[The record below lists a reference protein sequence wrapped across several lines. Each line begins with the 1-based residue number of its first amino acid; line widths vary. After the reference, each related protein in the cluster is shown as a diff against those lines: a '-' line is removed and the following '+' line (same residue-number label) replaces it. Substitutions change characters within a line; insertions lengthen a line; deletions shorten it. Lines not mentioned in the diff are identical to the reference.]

1 LLKKDATFMLR
12 RVKKHYYGDLHDEE
26 FFMKSIVC
34 IFGIGAV
41 MLTSCENKAE
51 TGALVGAG
59 VGIGAGALISPT
71 PAGVL
76 IGGAVGAVGGALIGA
91 ALDSADRDTLQR
103 ESPRTMN
110 KIDRGEQLSMKDIE
124 RMSQAGITD
133 DKIVGAIHSTGS
145 VYHLSSSDVQE
156 LKDNGV
162 SQRVID
168 FMLQT
173 PYQ

>member
-1 LLKKDATFMLR
+1 MRATHFILGM
-12 RVKKHYYGDLHDEE
+12 VT
-26 FFMKSIVC
+26 I
-34 IFGIGAV
+34 IA
-41 MLTSCENKAE
+41 TSCENKAE

-91 ALDSADRDTLQR
+91 ALDSSDRAALQR

-110 KIDRGEQLSMKDIE
+110 KVDRGEQLSMKDVE
-124 RMSQAGITD
+124 KMSQAGLSD
-133 DKIVGAIHSTGS
+133 DKIIGAIHSTGS
-145 VYHLSSSDVQE
+145 VYHLSSSEVQE

>member
-1 LLKKDATFMLR
+1 MRTLVVFAMGMILAM
-12 RVKKHYYGDLHDEE
+12 G
-26 FFMKSIVC
+26 
-34 IFGIGAV
+34 
-41 MLTSCENKAE
+41 CENKAE

-59 VGIGAGALISPT
+59 VGMGAGALISPT

-91 ALDSADRDTLQR
+91 AMDSSDRQTMQR

-110 KIDRGEQLSMKDIE
+110 KIDRGEQLSMRDIE
-124 RMSQAGITD
+124 KMSQAGISD
-133 DKIVGAIHSTGS
+133 DKIIGAIHSTGS
-145 VYHLSSSDVQE
+145 VYHLSARDVQE
-156 LKDNGV
+156 LKDYGV

-173 PYQ
+173 AYN

>member
-1 LLKKDATFMLR
+1 MRSTLFIY
-12 RVKKHYYGDLHDEE
+12 V
-26 FFMKSIVC
+26 
-34 IFGIGAV
+34 IGTIMV
-41 MLTSCENKAE
+41 TSCENKAE

-76 IGGAVGAVGGALIGA
+76 IGGAAGAIGGALIGA
-91 ALDSADRDTLQR
+91 ALDSSDRDTLRQ

-124 RMSQAGITD
+124 KMSQAGISD
-133 DKIVGAIHSTGS
+133 DKIIGAIHSTGS
-145 VYHLSSSDVQE
+145 VYHLSTSDVQE

-162 SQRVID
+162 SQRVVD
-168 FMLQT
+168 YMLQT

>member
-1 LLKKDATFMLR
+1 MRSIL
-12 RVKKHYYGDLHDEE
+12 
-26 FFMKSIVC
+26 FFL
-34 IFGIGAV
+34 GIGAV
-41 MLTSCENKAE
+41 MVTGCENKAE

-76 IGGAVGAVGGALIGA
+76 IGGAVGAIGGALIGA
-91 ALDSADRDTLQR
+91 ALDASDRETLQH

-110 KIDRGEQLSMKDIE
+110 KIDRGEQLSMRDIE
-124 RMSQAGITD
+124 RMSQAGISD
-133 DKIVGAIHSTGS
+133 NKIIGAIHSTGS
-145 VYHLSSSDVQE
+145 IYHLSTSDVQE

-173 PYQ
+173 PYR